1 MTFYD
6 RFIELC
12 KERQVSPSFVMKEI
26 GLNKSNAT
34 FWKKGSIPKGKTLQK
49 LSDYFGVSV
58 DCLLGVSNEWLTH
71 AHKIHDE
78 FQDRMLDVGGIT
90 RTLEAIING
99 KYPYIITQTEVDKLI
114 NALNEVTSYSS
125 NVFSPESIE
134 STLSKLN
141 EIGKKKVAN
150 YAQDLTEIPR
160 YRLQNAPDASE
171 GPQTTQKVTDT
182 TPPENAPEGPQEP
195 SEEDNTNGN

>member
-160 YRLQNAPDASE
+160 YQRTTT
-171 GPQTTQKVTDT
+171 PQTPQPPKESTDT
-182 TPPENAPEGPQEP
+182 TPPAGTPEGPQEP
-195 SEEDNTNGN
+195 SEDK